1 MGNSKGGKSVTL
13 PKLHIA
19 VLMGGW
25 SSERPV
31 SLMSGDGVAKA
42 LESRGHRVTRIDMDR
57 DVALRLSEAAPDVV
71 FNALHGSPGEDGTVQ
86 GMMDLMGL
94 TYTHSGLATSVIAI
108 DKELTKQALVPHGI
122 PMPGGR
128 IVETAELY
136 QRDPLA
142 RPYVLKPVN
151 EGSSV
156 GVAIVTDAGNYGNPV
171 SPSAEGPWQQFDRLL
186 AEPFIRGKELTTAVL
201 GGKALLVTE
210 LKPKSGFYDFDAKYT
225 DGMTDH
231 VCPAEIP
238 DEITEA
244 CKQIALRAHQL
255 LGCRGATRSDFRW
268 DDERGIEGLF
278 LLEINTQPGMTPLSL
293 VPEQARH
300 LGMDFADL
308 VEAIVAEAL
317 ENAGPEAGQ
326 AEHKGA
332 SA

>member
-1 MGNSKGGKSVTL
+1 MSL
-13 PKLHIA
+13 PKLHVA

-31 SLMSGDGVAKA
+31 SLMSGEGVAKA
-42 LESRGHRVTRIDMDR
+42 LEARGHGVTRIDMDR
-57 DVALRLSEAAPDVV
+57 DVALRLSDAKPDVV
-71 FNALHGSPGEDGTVQ
+71 FNALHGTPGEDGTVQ

-108 DKELTKQALVPHGI
+108 DKELTKAALVPHGI

-128 IVETAELY
+128 IVECEELY
-136 QRDPLA
+136 ERDPLE

-156 GVAIVTDAGNYGNPV
+156 GVAIVTADGNYGNPI
-171 SPSAEGPWQQFDRLL
+171 SREAKGPWQEFKALL
-186 AEPFIRGKELTTAVL
+186 AEPFIRGKELTTAVI
-201 GGKALLVTE
+201 GAKALMVTE

-231 VCPAEIP
+231 ICPAEIP

-244 CKQIALRAHQL
+244 CKDIALRAHQL
-255 LGCRGATRSDFRW
+255 LGCKGTSRSDFRW
-268 DDERGIEGLF
+268 DDERGVSGLF
-278 LLEINTQPGMTPLSL
+278 LLEVNTQPGMTPLSL

-300 LGMDFADL
+300 CGMSYEDL
-308 VEAIVAEAL
+308 VEAIIAEAF
-317 ENAGPEAGQ
+317 NDAATSRG
-326 AEHKGA
+326 

>member
-1 MGNSKGGKSVTL
+1 MTL
-13 PKLHIA
+13 SRLHVA

-31 SLMSGDGVAKA
+31 SLMSGEGVAKA

-57 DVALRLSEAAPDVV
+57 DVAIRLAEAKPDVV
-71 FNALHGSPGEDGTVQ
+71 FNALHGTPGEDGTVQ

-94 TYTHSGLATSVIAI
+94 AYTHSGLATSVIAI

-128 IVETAELY
+128 IVETVELY
-136 QRDPLA
+136 QHDPLP

-156 GVAIVTDAGNYGNPV
+156 GVAIVTDEGNYGNPV
-171 SPSAEGPWQQFDRLL
+171 ARDARGPWQEFERLL
-186 AEPFIRGKELTTAVL
+186 AEPYIRGRELTTAVL
-201 GGKALLVTE
+201 GGVDGPRALMVTE

-231 VCPAEIP
+231 ICPAEIP
-238 DEITEA
+238 DEIAEA
-244 CKQIALRAHQL
+244 CKDLALRAHKL
-255 LGCRGATRSDFRW
+255 LGCRGTSRSDFRW
-268 DDERGIEGLF
+268 DDNQGVEGLF
-278 LLEINTQPGMTPLSL
+278 LLEVNTQPGMTPLSL

-300 LGMDFADL
+300 LGLDYADL
-308 VEAIVAEAL
+308 VEAIIAEAL
-317 ENAGPEAGQ
+317 ADARARGE
-326 AEHKGA
+326 GA
-332 SA
+332 